1 MHNTNNNVRR
11 GEFDLS
17 NSEVEVTSTEPET
30 RPISAQELEPERE
43 VEIIISDRKEKRVR
57 NKKIFFR
64 CSPVEN
70 RGINNAFIICILLSY

>member
-43 VEIIISDRKEKRVR
+43 VEIISLTEKRKE
-57 NKKIFFR
+57 
-64 CSPVEN
+64 
-70 RGINNAFIICILLSY
+70 

>member
-17 NSEVEVTSTEPET
+17 NSEVEVPSTEPET

-43 VEIIISDRKEKRVR
+43 VEIISSLTEKRKE
-57 NKKIFFR
+57 
-64 CSPVEN
+64 
-70 RGINNAFIICILLSY
+70 